1 MEHEVIVLPSALKRE
16 FRAEDIA
23 FVVENSLGGTVLSSG
38 YYLYVGII
46 ANVPVE
52 ILGRCSPNGDVVVFH
67 CMKCRKK
74 YLYILESYYE
84 R

>member
-1 MEHEVIVLPSALKRE
+1 MEREVIVLPSALRHG
-16 FRAEDIA
+16 FCIEDIA
-23 FVVENSLGGTVLSSG
+23 FVVENPLGGTVLASG
-38 YYLYVGII
+38 YRLHVGII

-52 ILGRCSPNGDVVVFH
+52 ILGRYSDDGYLVVFH

-74 YLYILESYYE
+74 YLKFLRSDYE